1 MCSLPGWPAS
11 FLGWWQ
17 GCRELG
23 VEDFALADGGA
34 NVNNMYSVDP
44 EKAYDP
50 LVTAMT
56 SQTLVQ
62 VEKWEAS

>member
-1 MCSLPGWPAS
+1 MILH
-11 FLGWWQ
+11 GWWQ

-23 VEDFALADGGA
+23 AEDFPLADGGT

-44 EKAYDP
+44 VKAYDP

-62 VEKWEAS
+62 VDKWEAS

>member
-1 MCSLPGWPAS
+1 
-11 FLGWWQ
+11 
-17 GCRELG
+17 
-23 VEDFALADGGA
+23 
-34 NVNNMYSVDP
+34 VNNMYSVEP
-44 EKAYDP
+44 QKAYDP